1 MIPIHLKVLHNKE
14 KTVSAKV
21 FFRAEEGTA
30 TALQILQNHQL
41 KEHITKTPALLI
53 CIEGK
58 VVFNNEQ
65 GVEVTLLRGEYVNI
79 EPMVKHW
86 VDAVVDSYLLLFK

>member
-1 MIPIHLKVLHNKE
+1 MYHKSIFTL
-14 KTVSAKV
+14 
-21 FFRAEEGTA
+21 
-30 TALQILQNHQL
+30 ALILFLFSCGNNSKNEPL
-41 KEHITKTPALLI
+41 ELNI

-65 GVEVTLLRGEYVNI
+65 GMEVTLLPGDYANI